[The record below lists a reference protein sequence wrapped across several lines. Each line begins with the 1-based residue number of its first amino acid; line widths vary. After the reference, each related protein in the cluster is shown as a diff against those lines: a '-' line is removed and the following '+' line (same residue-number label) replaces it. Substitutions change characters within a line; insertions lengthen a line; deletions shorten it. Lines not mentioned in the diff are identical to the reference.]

1 MKDQELLKQNIVDRR
16 LVLAGLMYNA
26 SQDMTEEGVD
36 SMQADLRRIHL
47 FANNGDLQ
55 GALDQTE
62 QMIQDLSHQINTDK

>member
-1 MKDQELLKQNIVDRR
+1 MKDQELLKQNIVDKR

-26 SQDMTEEGVD
+26 SQDMTEEGID
-36 SMQADLRRIHL
+36 AMQADLQRIHL

-62 QMIQDLSHQINTDK
+62 KMIQELKHQINKDK

>member
-1 MKDQELLKQNIVDRR
+1 MKDQELLKQNIVDKR

-26 SQDMTEEGVD
+26 SHDMTEEGID
-36 SMQADLRRIHL
+36 AMKADLRRIHL

-62 QMIQDLSHQINTDK
+62 QMIQELKHKRN